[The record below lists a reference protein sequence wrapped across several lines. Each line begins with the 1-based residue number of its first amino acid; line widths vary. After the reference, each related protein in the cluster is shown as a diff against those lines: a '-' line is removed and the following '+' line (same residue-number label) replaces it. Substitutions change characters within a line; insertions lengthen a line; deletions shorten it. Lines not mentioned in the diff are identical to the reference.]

1 MFLFVALPF
10 SRYMHIPTEI
20 YYIFL
25 RNAGIKTKK
34 TWESYAQI
42 QLYSCS
48 RCGVCLDACQLYD
61 AGISDVQSVY
71 FLQFIRNKEDAEK
84 PLFGCLICGRC
95 QVECPVHLNL
105 NDLRTALRIK
115 ASKPLTFSY
124 SYTQK
129 PEQQSADTIYFA
141 GCMTHLTPGIKK
153 SMAKIFDYVGEKVW
167 FMDEDKSI
175 CCGRPL
181 MLAGQYDSAAQLIEK
196 NTELIKA
203 SGAKN
208 LILSCP
214 YCYKVFKE
222 DYMLPDINIK
232 FHANYIKEL
241 IDQKKLPESKLNITA
256 IYHDPCELGR
266 GMNIYQEPRDV
277 IEHYSHRIPLQKS
290 KDKDRAICCGAGLGG
305 INLTGDAKNI
315 MTHNAMTYFD
325 KFNPDVLVTACPLC
339 KKTFVRDRRIKV

>member
-1 MFLFVALPF
+1 
-10 SRYMHIPTEI
+10 
-20 YYIFL
+20 
-25 RNAGIKTKK
+25 
-34 TWESYAQI
+34 
-42 QLYSCS
+42 
-48 RCGVCLDACQLYD
+48 
-61 AGISDVQSVY
+61 
-71 FLQFIRNKEDAEK
+71 
-84 PLFGCLICGRC
+84 
-95 QVECPVHLNL
+95 
-105 NDLRTALRIK
+105 
-115 ASKPLTFSY
+115 
-124 SYTQK
+124 
-129 PEQQSADTIYFA
+129 
-141 GCMTHLTPGIKK
+141 
-153 SMAKIFDYVGEKVW
+153 
-167 FMDEDKSI
+167 
-175 CCGRPL
+175 
-181 MLAGQYDSAAQLIEK
+181 
-196 NTELIKA
+196 
-203 SGAKN
+203 KN

-339 KKTFVRDRRIKV
+339 KKTFVRDRRIEVLDIAELVVKAIEQPNELKALPHREKSYAIT

>member
-1 MFLFVALPF
+1 
-10 SRYMHIPTEI
+10 
-20 YYIFL
+20 
-25 RNAGIKTKK
+25 
-34 TWESYAQI
+34 
-42 QLYSCS
+42 
-48 RCGVCLDACQLYD
+48 
-61 AGISDVQSVY
+61 
-71 FLQFIRNKEDAEK
+71 
-84 PLFGCLICGRC
+84 
-95 QVECPVHLNL
+95 
-105 NDLRTALRIK
+105 
-115 ASKPLTFSY
+115 
-124 SYTQK
+124 
-129 PEQQSADTIYFA
+129 
-141 GCMTHLTPGIKK
+141 MTHLTPGIKK

-339 KKTFVRDRRIKV
+339 KKTFVRDRRIEVLDIAELVVKAIEQPNELKALPHREKSYAIT